1 MKILGKNSLSAGVK
15 VGLKV
20 VLAIVI
26 ILEIA
31 LIVFSIFTKV
41 NIIEE
46 PKNIILYLFMVTAI
60 LAVIVVYNFIKIFK
74 TFEEE
79 DAFNKKNIK
88 RLKIIWASFIIAGI
102 LFIAISLLF
111 KFLIGNDILEDLY
124 IRTYAQLSS
133 MFIAFIGLIFV
144 VLGIGII
151 MLLEI
156 YKEAIRHKEENDL
169 TI

>member
-1 MKILGKNSLSAGVK
+1 MNSSLPASNILLNSFTVELSYITIP
-15 VGLKV
+15 LF
-20 VLAIVI
+20 LAKFWSNDIVNGPCPY
-26 ILEIA
+26 
-31 LIVFSIFTKV
+31 T
-41 NIIEE
+41 
-46 PKNIILYLFMVTAI
+46 T
-60 LAVIVVYNFIKIFK
+60 
-74 TFEEE
+74 
-79 DAFNKKNIK
+79 FNKKNIK

-111 KFLIGNDILEDLY
+111 KFLIGNDLLEDLY

>member
-1 MKILGKNSLSAGVK
+1 M
-15 VGLKV
+15 
-20 VLAIVI
+20 
-26 ILEIA
+26 
-31 LIVFSIFTKV
+31 
-41 NIIEE
+41 
-46 PKNIILYLFMVTAI
+46 
-60 LAVIVVYNFIKIFK
+60 
-74 TFEEE
+74 
-79 DAFNKKNIK
+79 
-88 RLKIIWASFIIAGI
+88 
-102 LFIAISLLF
+102 
-111 KFLIGNDILEDLY
+111 EDLY

>member
-1 MKILGKNSLSAGVK
+1 
-15 VGLKV
+15 
-20 VLAIVI
+20 
-26 ILEIA
+26 
-31 LIVFSIFTKV
+31 
-41 NIIEE
+41 
-46 PKNIILYLFMVTAI
+46 MVTAI
-60 LAVIVVYNFIKIFK
+60 PAAIVVYNFIKIFK

-88 RLKIIWASFIIAGI
+88 RLKIIWASFIIAGV

-111 KFLIGNDILEDLY
+111 KFLIGNDLLEDLY

>member
-60 LAVIVVYNFIKIFK
+60 PAVIVVYNFIKIFK

-88 RLKIIWASFIIAGI
+88 RWASFIIAGI

>member
-1 MKILGKNSLSAGVK
+1 
-15 VGLKV
+15 
-20 VLAIVI
+20 
-26 ILEIA
+26 
-31 LIVFSIFTKV
+31 
-41 NIIEE
+41 
-46 PKNIILYLFMVTAI
+46 MVTAI
-60 LAVIVVYNFIKIFK
+60 PAVIVVYNFIKIFK

-88 RLKIIWASFIIAGI
+88 RLKIIWASFIIAGV

-111 KFLIGNDILEDLY
+111 KFLIGNDLLEDLY

-151 MLLEI
+151 MLL
-156 YKEAIRHKEENDL
+156 
-169 TI
+169 